1 MKDVKTDRIHPVW
14 LSFIV
19 IACWFIHWVSN
30 GFGFVVWPLRI
41 FVRPEHRFKIFVMK
55 QLRLIRTFLA
65 VTVGLLQVSVLAAP
79 PSGNLAEAFYT
90 SGDLGLESGNSIEFF
105 GPLYHQGRSGSAFE
119 LTLSPLF
126 SYRSD
131 PVAESTE
138 WEFGYP
144 LMTFHQFG
152 AERRLQFL
160 QVLSLAGGQT
170 LKDQETRR
178 VTVFPFYFQ
187 QRSTDPELEYR
198 ALFPFYGR
206 LRGRLF
212 RDEVQ
217 FALFPAY
224 LKTRK
229 RDVET
234 RNILFPLFHRRTGPG
249 LSGVQLWPLFG
260 VESRAPSVRTNIV
273 DELETMAGH
282 EKFFVLWPFFFKNK
296 TGIGT
301 ENPEATDI
309 LLPFYSLQRSPSRD
323 SATYLWPFGLSVIDD
338 REKHYREWG
347 FPWPLIT
354 FARGEGKTSNRVWP
368 LFSRSRTETLE
379 SGFALW
385 PLYKYNRATTEDLD
399 RTRRRILLFLY
410 SDLVERNLG
419 TGTAFERTDLW
430 PLFSARRNHDGT
442 GRFQVLALLA
452 PLLPTSLDV
461 ERIYSPL
468 WTLWSSETDPN
479 SGVTK
484 SALLWNFFRSERTG
498 NSRKCSLLFGLF
510 HYQSGP
516 EGSSWRM
523 FSNPFGKNR
532 TRKEPDAPADSIA
545 NVSKHR

>member
-1 MKDVKTDRIHPVW
+1 LKDEKTDLIQRTW
-14 LSFIV
+14 RSFIV
-19 IACWFIHWVSN
+19 IVGGVLGSLSSGFAFLVSC
-30 GFGFVVWPLRI
+30 LRI
-41 FVRPEHRFKIFVMK
+41 LIPLEQHFKILVMN
-55 QLRLIRTFLA
+55 QLRRIQIIFA
-65 VTVGLLQVSVLAAP
+65 IAAGLLQPSVLAAP
-79 PSGNLAEAFYT
+79 PSGDLPESFYS
-90 SGDLGLESGNSIEFF
+90 SGDLRLESGRSSEVF
-105 GPLYHQGRSGSAFE
+105 GPLYHQRRSDSLFE
-119 LTLSPLF
+119 LTVSPLF

-131 PVAESTE
+131 PVAESKE
-138 WEFGYP
+138 WELVYP

-170 LKDQETRR
+170 LKDEDTRR
-178 VTVFPFYFQ
+178 VTIFPFYFE

-282 EKFFVLWPFFFKNK
+282 EKFFVLWPLFFKNK

-301 ENPEATDI
+301 ENPETTDI

-323 SATYLWPFGLSVIDD
+323 SATYLWPFGLSVIED
-338 REKHYREWG
+338 RGKQYREWG

-399 RTRRRILLFLY
+399 RTRRRVLWFLY

-419 TGTAFERTDLW
+419 AGTAFERTDLW

-442 GRFQVLALLA
+442 GRFQVLALLE
-452 PLLPTSLDV
+452 PFLPASLDV

-468 WTLWSSETDPN
+468 WTVWSSETDPN

-484 SALLWNFFRSERTG
+484 SALLWNLFRSERTG
-498 NSRKCSLLFGLF
+498 NSRKCSLLFGFF

-532 TRKEPDAPADSIA
+532 TRKEPDAPADSTA